1 MIHIHECPICGYE
14 YVGGYC
20 ICEYMEDDEREAFI
34 ADGTFPKRLKA
45 YTREEIDADFASAS
59 NWQSWYGD

>member
-1 MIHIHECPICGYE
+1 MIHIHECPVCGRE

-20 ICEYMEDDEREAFI
+20 ICEYMEDDERREYI
-34 ADGTFPKRLKA
+34 QHDIFPERLKQ
-45 YTREEIDADFASAS
+45 YTKEELDADFASAS